1 MAQYPVI
8 TAGTK
13 VTADLLNSMIPN
25 YAIKPADTTRAS
37 TVTLAADPDLVTGTL
52 SAGGVYAV
60 EFHIRFGAL
69 SAAGI
74 RTDWTVPTGT
84 TGNREVYGPAATN
97 ATNATDAVVL
107 DMRWAVHGYGT
118 AVIYTDP
125 RNSVGNQ
132 TQIVEHAI
140 VAVGGTAGT
149 VALRWAQNVTNATG
163 TVVNAVSYVRWQ
175 QVG

>member
-1 MAQYPVI
+1 M
-8 TAGTK
+8 TR
-13 VTADLLNSMIPN
+13 VTDSLLNSMLPN
-25 YAIKPADTTRAS
+25 YVIKPADTTRAS
-37 TVTLAADPDLVTGTL
+37 NVTLAADPDLVTGTL

-60 EFHIRFGAL
+60 EFHVRFAAL

-74 RTDWTVPTGT
+74 RTDWTVPAGT
-84 TGNREVYGPAATN
+84 TGNRDVLGPAATN

-118 AVIYTDP
+118 FVIYTDP
-125 RNSVGNQ
+125 RNSVTNQ
-132 TQIVEHAI
+132 THFIEKAI
-140 VAVGGTAGT
+140 VSVGGTAGT

-163 TVVNAVSYVRWQ
+163 TIVNAVSYVKWQ